1 MTAGRGC
8 CRAGLKATPH
18 LFSEGDGKPGQPRGE
33 SKAGYGTP
41 DTRAAELDTRENFLE
56 EATLTSRSAGKRE
69 ANQASD
75 MQMHE
80 PGDQGTDRGS
90 CGLGKEVER
99 GVSGKEGGQGGRRG
113 PTPAETAT
121 PGTVAA

>member
-69 ANQASD
+69 ANQQVICKCMNLETKEQTEARVAS
-75 MQMHE
+75 
-80 PGDQGTDRGS
+80 
-90 CGLGKEVER
+90 ER
-99 GVSGKEGGQGGRRG
+99 KWSEEWEGGRSGR
-113 PTPAETAT
+113 
-121 PGTVAA
+121 